1 MNYTFNLLS
10 LTAVAWLFTGGTADA
25 QVSAGHKF
33 YAQAKYE
40 LAFSAYAKEK
50 DDAKK
55 GAEAL
60 YGLASVFNQE
70 AFGGYNPDSSWV
82 YLNKAAQKKRKLPS
96 SAQNKLRK
104 KGYDEAFVSRMKG
117 ELREKAVRQAIAQG
131 TTTDLDRVME
141 TYKPL
146 NNKQR
151 QTIMTA
157 RNVLALGQIEAGYG
171 YDSLVTFLKKYQSS
185 ILEYTPEMAPRI
197 QQSAW
202 RLYFSKKDST
212 HTRDVLDLLR
222 DFPSLA
228 TRADL
233 PLSIALTERPYIIE
247 TENLLKEA
255 QLREMPQTLRVIYF
269 HYWLSG
275 EKNDLTVFQDRYPAF
290 AQSFG
295 VSKELELAA
304 RAPGWDFPYSEVD
317 RERYE
322 AFIREAAPRQ
332 SAVRALHR
340 MIEPDVKA
348 DRWQAA
354 IERVES
360 LRSVFPEDDVRITG
374 LLRTLKT
381 PSVKGI
387 VPEPVKGDVNSDQ
400 GEYAPVIS
408 ANGQYLYFCRN
419 ENETDSYTGDENI
432 YVASNKDGQWSDVR
446 PAGNWKDPNVHE
458 APLDI
463 SADGS
468 MLLLFK
474 SGILMFS
481 NKERFGWSKEQLFFE
496 KGNTP
501 EWRGSASVAA
511 NREAVIFEARRKDC
525 FGIKKDGNIDI
536 FVALKEADGSWGD
549 PINLGGVINTPFN
562 DRSPFLHPDL
572 RTLYFSSEGHGS
584 LGVMD
589 VYKTTRI
596 GDGWLEWTTPVNL
609 GKEINTSGNDWGY
622 RISTDGAMAY
632 FAADAKN
639 GKENIF
645 SVTLPDAARPE
656 KVGTI
661 SGKLTGLDGKPIAA
675 KIEIRDLAT
684 NEKIDEVSPDPET
697 GEYYIVVPLGKIY
710 GYVVSGESYFPVS
723 GSVDLRQIKA
733 AQNTVANIV
742 APSVVEMEKESV
754 AVPLKNLFF
763 DHDEATLK
771 PESFTQ
777 LAQLV
782 TFMKTTP
789 YRIEIAGHTDN
800 TGASQYNLE
809 LSRNRAM
816 AVRQYLVQQGCD
828 AGRIEALGLGMANP
842 IASNETESGRAQNR
856 RVEIRIAKAGR

>member
-1 MNYTFNLLS
+1 MNYTLKRSS
-10 LTAVAWLFTGGTADA
+10 LVAVVWLFTGAAACA
-25 QVSAGHKF
+25 QVSTGHKL

-40 LAFSAYAKEK
+40 EAFSAYAE
-50 DDAKK
+50 DQNHPKK
-55 GAEAL
+55 SAEAL

-70 AFGGYNPDSSWV
+70 AFSGYNPDSSWV
-82 YLNKAAQKKRKLPS
+82 YLNKAQLKKRKLPS

-104 KGYDEAFVSRMKG
+104 KGYDEAFVSRMKSQ
-117 ELREKAVRQAIAQG
+117 LREKAVRQAIALG
-131 TTTDLDRVME
+131 STPALDQVME

-157 RNVLALGQIEAGYG
+157 RNVLALGQIESSYG
-171 YDSLVTFLKKYQSS
+171 YDSLVTFLRKYQSS

-202 RLYFSKKDST
+202 RLYFLQKDST
-212 HTRDVLDLLR
+212 LTSDLLDLLQ

-228 TRADL
+228 ARADF
-233 PLSIALTERPYIIE
+233 PLSKALTKRPYIVE
-247 TENLLKEA
+247 TEALLKEA

-275 EKNDLTVFQDRYPAF
+275 EEADLTAFQNRYPAF
-290 AQSFG
+290 AQTFG
-295 VSKELELAA
+295 VTKELELAA
-304 RAPGWDFPYSEVD
+304 RAPGWAFPYSEVD
-317 RERYE
+317 RELYE
-322 AFIREAAPRQ
+322 AYIKEAAPRQ

-354 IERVES
+354 INRVES
-360 LRSVFPEDDVRITG
+360 LCNVFPEDDPRIVG
-374 LLRTLKT
+374 LLRTLKA

-387 VPEPVKGDVNSDQ
+387 VPEPVKGEANSEQ

-419 ENETDSYTGDENI
+419 ENESGNSTGNENI
-432 YVASNKDGQWSDVR
+432 YVASNKDGQWVDVR
-446 PAGNWKDPNVHE
+446 PAGNWKDPYIHE

-474 SGILMFS
+474 SGTLMYSF
-481 NKERFGWSKEQLFFE
+481 KERLGWSKEELFFE
-496 KGNTP
+496 KANTP
-501 EWRGSASVAA
+501 EWRGAASVAA
-511 NREAVIFEARRKDC
+511 NREAVIFESRRKDC
-525 FGIKKDGNIDI
+525 FGIKKDVNIDI
-536 FVALKEADGSWGD
+536 FVALKEADGSWGT

-562 DRSPFLHPDL
+562 DRSPFLHPDM

-584 LGVMD
+584 IGGMD

-596 GDGWLEWTTPVNL
+596 GDGWLDWSPPVNL
-609 GKEINTSGNDWGY
+609 GKEINTTGDDWGY

-639 GKENIF
+639 GKEDIF

-684 NEKIDEVSPDPET
+684 NEKIDVISPDPET

-723 GSVDLRQIKA
+723 GSVDLREIKS
-733 AQNTVANIV
+733 AQNTVENII
-742 APSVVEMEKESV
+742 APSMVEMEKESV

-777 LAQLV
+777 LGQLV
-782 TFMKTTP
+782 AFMKTTP

-800 TGASQYNLE
+800 TGAAQYNLE
-809 LSRNRAM
+809 LSRNRAI
-816 AVRQYLVQQGCD
+816 AVRQYLVQQGCE
-828 AGRIEALGLGMANP
+828 AGRIEALGLGMSKPVAPND
-842 IASNETESGRAQNR
+842 TESGRAQNR
-856 RVEIRIAKAGR
+856 RVEIRIAKAKR

>member
-1 MNYTFNLLS
+1 MNYTLNLSS
-10 LTAVAWLFTGGTADA
+10 LAMAVWLFTGVAAHA
-25 QVSAGHKF
+25 QVTAGHKF
-33 YAQAKYE
+33 YTQAKYE
-40 LAFSAYAKEK
+40 EAFTAYAK
-50 DDAKK
+50 DQYHDKK
-55 GAEAL
+55 SAEAL
-60 YGLASVFNQE
+60 YGLATVFNQE
-70 AFGGYNPDSSWV
+70 AFSGYNPDSSWF
-82 YLNKAAQKKRKLPS
+82 YLNKAQIKKRKLPS
-96 SAQNKLRK
+96 ASQNKLRK
-104 KGYDEAFVSRMKG
+104 KGYDEAFVGRLKG

-131 TTTDLDRVME
+131 STTALDQVMA

-157 RNVLALGQIEAGYG
+157 RNVMALGQIEADYG
-171 YDSLVTFLKKYQSS
+171 YDSLVVFLRKYQSS

-202 RLYFSKKDST
+202 RLYFTQKDST
-212 HTRDVLDLLR
+212 HTRDLLYLLR

-228 TRADL
+228 ARADL
-233 PLSIALTERPYIIE
+233 PLSKALTTRPYIIE

-275 EKNDLTVFQDRYPAF
+275 EEADLTTFQSRYPAF
-290 AQSFG
+290 AQTFG
-295 VSKELELAA
+295 ISKELELAA
-304 RAPGWDFPYSEVD
+304 RAPGWAFPYSEVD
-317 RERYE
+317 REQYE
-322 AFIREAAPRQ
+322 AYIREAAPRQ
-332 SAVRALHR
+332 SAIKTLHR

-348 DRWQAA
+348 GRWQAV
-354 IERVES
+354 IDRVES
-360 LRSVFPEDDVRITG
+360 LRNAFPEDDVRITG
-374 LLRTLKT
+374 LLHTLRT
-381 PSVKGI
+381 PSVTGI
-387 VPEPVKGDVNSDQ
+387 VPEPIKGDANTDQ

-432 YVASNKDGQWSDVR
+432 YVASNKDGKWVNAR
-446 PAGNWKDPNVHE
+446 PAGQWKDPYIHE

-474 SGILMFS
+474 SGTLMYSF
-481 NKERFGWSKEQLFFE
+481 KERYGWSKEQLFFE
-496 KGNTP
+496 KGNTT
-501 EWRGSASVAA
+501 EWRGSASVVA

-525 FGIKKDGNIDI
+525 FGIKKDNNIDI
-536 FVALKEADGSWGD
+536 FVALKEADGSWSD

-562 DRSPFLHPDL
+562 DRSPFLHPDM
-572 RTLYFSSEGHGS
+572 RTLYFSSAGHGS
-584 LGVMD
+584 LGGMD

-596 GDGWLEWTTPVNL
+596 GDGWLEWTPPVNI
-609 GKEINTSGNDWGY
+609 GKEINTSGDDWGY

-639 GKENIF
+639 GKEDIF

-656 KVGTI
+656 AVGTI

-684 NEKIDEVSPDPET
+684 NEKIDVVSPDPET
-697 GEYYIVVPLGKIY
+697 GEYYVVVPLGKIY

-723 GSVDLRQIKA
+723 GSVDLREIKSA
-733 AQNTVANIV
+733 RNTVENIV
-742 APSVVEMEKESV
+742 APSMAEMEKESV

-777 LAQLV
+777 IAQLV
-782 TFMKTTP
+782 AFMKSTP

-800 TGASQYNLE
+800 TGAAQYNLE

-816 AVRQYLVQQGCD
+816 AVRQYLVQQGCE
-828 AGRIEALGLGMANP
+828 AGRIEALGLGMSKP
-842 IASNETESGRAQNR
+842 VASNDTESGRAQNR
-856 RVEIRIAKAGR
+856 RVEIRIAKARR

>member
-1 MNYTFNLLS
+1 MNYTLKLS
-10 LTAVAWLFTGGTADA
+10 SLAASLWLFTGGVACA
-25 QVSAGHKF
+25 QVSAGHKL
-33 YAQAKYE
+33 YAQGKYE
-40 LAFSAYAKEK
+40 EAYTAYGK
-50 DDAKK
+50 DQDGSKK
-55 GAEAL
+55 SAEAL
-60 YGLASVFNQE
+60 YGLAGVFNQE
-70 AFGGYNPDSSWV
+70 TFSGYNPDSSWV
-82 YLNKAAQKKRKLPS
+82 YLNKAQLKKRKLPS

-104 KGYDEAFVSRMKG
+104 KGYDEAFVSRMKSQ
-117 ELREKAVRQAIAQG
+117 LREKAVRQAITLG
-131 TTTDLDRVME
+131 STTALDQVME

-151 QTIMTA
+151 QTILTA
-157 RNVLALGQIEAGYG
+157 RNILALGQIESSYG
-171 YDSLVTFLKKYQSS
+171 YDSLVTFLRKYQSS

-202 RLYFSKKDST
+202 RLYFLQKDST
-212 HTRDVLDLLR
+212 HTRDVLELLR

-228 TRADL
+228 ARADL
-233 PLSIALTERPYIIE
+233 PLSKALTQRPYIVE
-247 TENLLKEA
+247 TEALLKEA

-275 EKNDLTVFQDRYPAF
+275 EEADLTTFQSRYPAF
-290 AQSFG
+290 AQTFG
-295 VSKELELAA
+295 VAKELELAA
-304 RAPGWDFPYSEVD
+304 RAPGWTFPYSEVD
-317 RERYE
+317 RDLYE
-322 AFIREAAPRQ
+322 AYIREAAPRQ
-332 SAVRALHR
+332 SAIKALHR
-340 MIEPDVKA
+340 MLEPDVKA

-354 IERVES
+354 IDRVES
-360 LRSVFPEDDVRITG
+360 LRNAFPGDDPRITG
-374 LLRTLKT
+374 LLRTLRA

-387 VPEPVKGDVNSDQ
+387 VPEPIKGDANSDQ

-419 ENETDSYTGDENI
+419 ENETGISTGNENI
-432 YVASNKDGQWSDVR
+432 YVATNKDGQWTDVR
-446 PAGNWKDPNVHE
+446 PAGNWKDPYIHE

-474 SGILMFS
+474 SGTLMYSF
-481 NKERFGWSKEQLFFE
+481 KERFGWSKEELFFE
-496 KGNTP
+496 KANTP
-501 EWRGSASVAA
+501 EWRGAASVAA

-536 FVALKEADGSWGD
+536 FVAMKEADGSWSE
-549 PINLGGVINTPFN
+549 PINLGGIINTPFN
-562 DRSPFLHPDL
+562 DRSPFLHPDM

-584 LGVMD
+584 LGRMD

-596 GDGWLEWTTPVNL
+596 GEGWLDWSPPVNL
-609 GKEINTSGNDWGY
+609 GKEINTTGDDWGY

-639 GKENIF
+639 GKEDIF
-645 SVTLPDAARPE
+645 SVTLPDAARPDA
-656 KVGTI
+656 VGTI

-684 NEKIDEVSPDPET
+684 NEKIDVVSPDPET

-723 GSVDLRQIKA
+723 GSVDLREIKS
-733 AQNTVANIV
+733 AQNTVENIT
-742 APSVVEMEKESV
+742 APSMVEMEKESV

-777 LAQLV
+777 LSQLV
-782 TFMKTTP
+782 AFMKTTP
-789 YRIEIAGHTDN
+789 YRIEIVGHTDN
-800 TGASQYNLE
+800 TGAAQYNLE

-816 AVRQYLVQQGCD
+816 AVRQYLVQQGCE
-828 AGRIEALGLGMANP
+828 AGRIEALGLGMSKPVAPND
-842 IASNETESGRAQNR
+842 TESGRAQNR
-856 RVEIRIAKAGR
+856 RVEIRITSNI